1 MDRHSGV
8 TKGGHVPPILVRC
21 PPPYGNCDIEKT
33 YSKLL
38 RVPPQKIA
46 CPPHLG
52 ILVTP
57 LFPGDYYFEPKRTTP
72 SKKTGHLLINS
83 IMHFSWLVCLS
94 SLIFLMNSASPFSTT
109 MQSSP
114 SSASRQSPSPN
125 PLRESR
131 SGSSVPQIPLIR
143 NLCSCSLL

>member
-46 CPPHLG
+46 GPPWCPLISG
-52 ILVTP
+52 CLVTP
-57 LFPGDYYFEPKRTTP
+57 LP
-72 SKKTGHLLINS
+72 
-83 IMHFSWLVCLS
+83 V
-94 SLIFLMNSASPFSTT
+94 
-109 MQSSP
+109 
-114 SSASRQSPSPN
+114 
-125 PLRESR
+125 
-131 SGSSVPQIPLIR
+131 
-143 NLCSCSLL
+143 